1 MLVNEF
7 KKSGGFIVIV
17 EFSPDDIKQY
27 YFDDL
32 ECAKE
37 VNRHAKSKGLISE
50 IVDNLG
56 NILVFEDC

>member
-1 MLVNEF
+1 MLLDEF
-7 KKSGGFIVIV
+7 KKSDGFIVIV

-27 YFDDL
+27 YFKDL

-37 VNRHAKSKGLISE
+37 VNKHAKSKGLFSE